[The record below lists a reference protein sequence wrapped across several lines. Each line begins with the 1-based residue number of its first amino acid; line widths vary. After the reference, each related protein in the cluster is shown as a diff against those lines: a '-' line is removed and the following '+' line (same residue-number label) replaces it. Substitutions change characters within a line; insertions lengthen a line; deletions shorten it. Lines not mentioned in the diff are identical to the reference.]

1 MGSPMGSWG
10 RTVMGFFWQSGG
22 GKEPGS
28 ISSFQRASYTRAELD
43 AGLVSRRRVGKT
55 MLA

>member
-1 MGSPMGSWG
+1 VGSPMGSWG

-43 AGLVSRRRVGKT
+43 AGVVARRRVGKT